1 MLYDSTWQFIVIK
14 VILHYARFWR
24 LTPSLKISRSSDQDE
39 NRTSRSQTLKVTC
52 VKVSAQ
58 KSKVFGD
65 SDFLK
70 ICTPSW
76 SSKKCASK
84 KIFKRILKC
93 LRNMSLTPKYF
104 SQYPG
109 DPSFSFLCNLNFF
122 DQLENF
128 LEISL

>member
-1 MLYDSTWQFIVIK
+1 MIISDFWMVWLV
-14 VILHYARFWR
+14 VHYARFWR

-70 ICTPSW
+70 KNFWNSQIFDL
-76 SSKKCASK
+76 
-84 KIFKRILKC
+84 KIRDWDFAWVLDI
-93 LRNMSLTPKYF
+93 
-104 SQYPG
+104 
-109 DPSFSFLCNLNFF
+109 
-122 DQLENF
+122 
-128 LEISL
+128 I